1 MGRLTLRTERLDLE
15 PVTDD
20 HLPLLVE
27 LNSDPEVMAFILG
40 RAATPEE
47 TYAEWRRRLD
57 RQSDP
62 ARGLGYWAG
71 FEDGTFVGWWSASS
85 FAGHRELAGVGYRL
99 RRVAW
104 GRGLATEGARRMV
117 DQAFTDPAVERVVA
131 STMAVNAG
139 SRRVLE
145 KVGFAHTDT
154 WKAEWDD
161 PIPGSE
167 QGEVGYTI
175 SRAEWRTSSCG
186 PCPRRA
192 STRRAGGRGAAASSS
207 TS

>member
-1 MGRLTLRTERLDLE
+1 MGRLILRTERLVLE
-15 PVTDD
+15 PITDE

-47 TYAEWRRRLD
+47 TRAEWRQRLD
-57 RQSDP
+57 HQSDA

-71 FEDGTFVGWWSASS
+71 HEGSTLVGWWSASA
-85 FAGHRELAGVGYRL
+85 FEGRPELSGVGYRL
-99 RRVAW
+99 RREAW

-117 DQAFTDPAVERVVA
+117 EQAFADPLVERVVA
-131 STMAVNAG
+131 STMAINTS

-145 KVGFAHTDT
+145 KVGFRHTET
-154 WKAEWDD
+154 WHQEWDD

-167 QGEVGYTI
+167 QGEVGYEI
-175 SRAEWRTSSCG
+175 SRAGW
-186 PCPRRA
+186 A
-192 STRRAGGRGAAASSS
+192 D
-207 TS
+207 